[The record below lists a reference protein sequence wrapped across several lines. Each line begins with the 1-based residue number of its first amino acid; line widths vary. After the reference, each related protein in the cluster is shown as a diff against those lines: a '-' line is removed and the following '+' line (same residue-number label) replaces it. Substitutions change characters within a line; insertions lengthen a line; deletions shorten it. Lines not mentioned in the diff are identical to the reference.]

1 MTRDYR
7 LIHHLRVPLPR
18 SAVFPFFAAAE
29 NLAAITPPELGF
41 RLVTPRPIAMREGTR
56 LDYTIRIAGV
66 RLRWRSEITLWDPP
80 HAFVDT
86 QTRGPYAHWAHLH
99 RFTETDGVTT
109 IEDVVDYR
117 LPFGM
122 LGRLGHAWVRRRLDH
137 IFRFRAAAVLRLLP
151 PPTGDR
157 RP

>member
-18 SAVFPFFAAAE
+18 AAVFPFFASAE

-41 RLVTPRPIAMREGTR
+41 RLVTPLPIDMREGTL
-56 LDYTIRIAGV
+56 LDYTIRIAGI
-66 RLRWRSEITLWDPP
+66 RLLWRSAITLWDPP

-86 QTRGPYAHWAHLH
+86 QAQGPYAHWAHLH
-99 RFTETDGVTT
+99 RFTETDGETT

-117 LPFGM
+117 LPFGI
-122 LGRLGHAWVRRRLDH
+122 LGRLGHPWVRRRLDH
-137 IFRFRAAAVLRLLP
+137 IFRFRSVAVRRLLEPPAAARS
-151 PPTGDR
+151 G
-157 RP
+157 